1 MVFTCRISA
10 TKVQSFEHVILILS
24 FTVETVKVDAV
35 VDMLIS
41 ISLGRFLIVHCVN
54 VLDGKRHPG
63 HLHGRK
69 GRNMVPSKAVS
80 ERCGLGALASF
91 SAESECSGDAVT
103 GRSLC
108 VAVVHW
114 MSGEALQQ
122 RVAFICVVP
131 SRQNSS
137 LLNNSWGFFSWFLNR
152 SITRF
157 LWHLRAEMGGRQF
170 SF

>member
-1 MVFTCRISA
+1 MCDCNVEWWGESGGGDGTSLKARDVFFNSCNACGYVGVRLTAVMVFTCRISA

-108 VAVVHW
+108 VAVVH
-114 MSGEALQQ
+114 
-122 RVAFICVVP
+122 
-131 SRQNSS
+131 
-137 LLNNSWGFFSWFLNR
+137 
-152 SITRF
+152 
-157 LWHLRAEMGGRQF
+157 
-170 SF
+170 